1 MTIRFHRG
9 DLPAGYEP
17 GDAIAV
23 DTETLG
29 LNPHRDRLC
38 VVQVSRGDGT
48 ADIVQIPQGGSRP
61 ERLTGVLADARVLK
75 IFHFARFDLAVLSH
89 ALGVRPGPVYCTK
102 IASKLTRTYT
112 DRHGLKDLARELL
125 GVDLSKQQQSSDWG
139 ADTLTQAQ
147 IEYAASDVLHLHALK
162 VKLDRMIEREGRMHV
177 AEACFAFLPM
187 RAELDLLGWPD
198 TDIFAHS

>member
-1 MTIRFHRG
+1 MTIRFHCG
-9 DLPAGYEP
+9 DLPAAYEP

-38 VVQVSRGDGT
+38 VVQVSRGNGT
-48 ADIVQIPQGGSRP
+48 AEVVQIPRDGPRP
-61 ERLTGVLADARVLK
+61 ERLAGILADARVLK
-75 IFHFARFDLAVLSH
+75 IFHFARFDLAVLKR
-89 ALGVRPGPVYCTK
+89 ALGVMPHPVYCTK
-102 IASKLTRTYT
+102 IASRLTRTYT
-112 DRHGLKDLARELL
+112 DRHGLKDLVKELL

-147 IEYAASDVLHLHALK
+147 IEYAASDVLHLHALRA
-162 VKLDRMIEREGRMHV
+162 KLDRLLEREGRTHV
-177 AEACFAFLPM
+177 AEACFAFLQS
-187 RAELDLLGWPD
+187 RAELDLLGWSD